1 MFADTHVCLVS
12 EQPTPNITPVL
23 DPAVAPRRVILIVSP
38 DMEQRAKWLEA
49 VLKPRSILV
58 ERWTIDDPWDV
69 EHIEARVLELL
80 DREQPGRLALNAT
93 GGTKPMSIAAYR
105 EFRDANAPI
114 FYVHPYEDR
123 VIWLHPKGRESV
135 ALADRIKLEPFLMA
149 HGATV
154 GEGID
159 RSQPDRALLDIAGDL
174 VRDVATLG
182 EALKVLN
189 RLAGQAERNGLCSQD
204 RLPEGRRD
212 AWSLAERFAVADLLT
227 IDHGRLRFPCEEAR
241 FFVNGGWL
249 ELYAF
254 QSVQRLHAKTR
265 PVQDLGRAIRVERL
279 IRSKPVRNELD
290 VAVLSDNRL
299 YLIECKTRSWGLGQ
313 VPDPGADALYKL
325 DSLADLL
332 GGLQARTMLLSFQDL
347 PDRDRRRAGELRI
360 AVCAGAEL
368 LRLQEILSRWLPIAA

>member
-1 MFADTHVCLVS
+1 MFPDTHVCLVS

-38 DMEQRAKWLEA
+38 EMEQRAQWLEA
-49 VLKPRSILV
+49 VLKPRGVTV
-58 ERWTIDDPWDV
+58 ERWPIDDPWDV

-80 DREQPGRLALNAT
+80 EREAPGGLVLNAT

-114 FYVHPYEDR
+114 FYVHPQDDR
-123 VIWLHPKGRESV
+123 VIWLHPKGRASI
-135 ALADRIKLEPFLMA
+135 ALADRIQLEPFLMA

-154 GEGID
+154 SGGID
-159 RSQPDRALLDIAGDL
+159 RSLPDRALLELARDL
-174 VRDVATLG
+174 VCDVAVLG
-182 EALKVLN
+182 EALKALN
-189 RLAGQAERNGLCSQD
+189 WLAGQAERNALCSQD
-204 RLPEGRRD
+204 RLPDQRRD
-212 AWSLAERFAVADLLT
+212 VLALAERFAAAGLLA
-227 IDHGRLRFPCEEAR
+227 IDNDRLRFPSEAAR

-254 QSVQRLHAKTR
+254 QSIQRLRARTWGI
-265 PVQDLGRAIRVERL
+265 QDLGRAIRVDRL
-279 IRSKPVRNELD
+279 IRGKPVQNELD
-290 VAVLSDNRL
+290 VALLSDNRL
-299 YLIECKTRSWGLGQ
+299 YLIECKTRSWASAQ
-313 VPDPGADALYKL
+313 TPDPAADALYKL

-347 PDRDRRRAGELRI
+347 PDKDRRRAGELRI

-368 LRLQEILSRWLPIAA
+368 LRLQEFLMRWLGVQP